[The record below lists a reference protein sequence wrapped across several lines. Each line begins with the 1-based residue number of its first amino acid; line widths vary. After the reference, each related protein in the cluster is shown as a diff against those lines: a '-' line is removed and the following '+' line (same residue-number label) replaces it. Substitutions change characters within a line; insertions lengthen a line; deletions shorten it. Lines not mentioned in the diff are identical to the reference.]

1 MVRVDHF
8 RGFDEYYAI
17 PYGHETAQ
25 YGQWK
30 KGPGLELFQAVKR
43 ELGEVEI
50 IAEDL
55 GYLTES
61 VLKLVKDTGYP
72 GMKVLQFAF
81 DPSENSDYLPHKYS
95 HNCVVYT
102 GTHDN
107 NTILGWLDE
116 MSPHDKEFALRYMNN
131 YHTPHHEMPWDFIRL
146 AMSSVADLAVTPI
159 QEFLCLGG
167 EARINKPST
176 LGYNWKWRLIP
187 GQITD
192 EVLDKMYQMTRLYG
206 RV

>member
-1 MVRVDHF
+1 MR
-8 RGFDEYYAI
+8 
-17 PYGHETAQ
+17 
-25 YGQWK
+25 
-30 KGPGLELFQAVKR
+30 
-43 ELGEVEI
+43 
-50 IAEDL
+50 
-55 GYLTES
+55 
-61 VLKLVKDTGYP
+61 DTGYP

-81 DPSENSDYLPHKYS
+81 DSREESDYLPHNYN

-116 MSPHDKEFALRYMNN
+116 MSPHDRDFALRYMNN

-176 LGYNWKWRLIP
+176 LGYNWKWRLTP

-192 EVLDKMYQMTRLYG
+192 EVVDRMYQMTRLYG
-206 RV
+206 RI